1 MAGRIGDRVSFAIMG
16 IVCCGTFVA
25 LALTSVAKKANL
37 TGPPSKQAQQQQQ
50 PQVDSKDFQKHFE
63 EQLRQLD
70 RRK

>member
-1 MAGRIGDRVSFAIMG
+1 MAGRIGDRVSFAVMG
-16 IVCCGTFVA
+16 IVCCGTFLA

-37 TGPPSKQAQQQQQ
+37 TGPPPKQGQQQQ
-50 PQVDSKDFQKHFE
+50 QVDSKDFQKHFE